1 MKISEIIES
10 IASIGSTLA
19 KEAIVREHASNSVLR
34 QVFNL
39 TENPRIQFFIKS
51 KELPETSGNDVIT
64 SEVLG
69 KLIPIVNRIVTGNA
83 ARDLVIDI
91 MRPLD
96 RDSQEIIQR
105 IVNKDLRCN
114 CGTAIV
120 NKVWKGLIPEYPMM
134 LASKGDAKS
143 MEYLRKV
150 GGPYIV
156 QKKCDGG
163 RVNAIISL
171 DNVVT
176 YRSRNGNELTLHG
189 VFDSIFSR
197 FPGAV
202 FDGEILARNAD
213 GIMDRKTGNGL
224 YTKAVR
230 GTLTKEEADSLCIE
244 VWDLVS
250 SEEVATGLGDHGY
263 ATRLELLRACMLVD
277 KENKVIV
284 VESETVNTLEEC
296 QEFYTR
302 MRSQGEEGAIIK
314 VAKGVWEDRRSK
326 NMVKMKANET
336 ADLECFGVE
345 LGKGKHAGLI
355 GALNCRT
362 SCGKLVVQVGTGF
375 KDVDRAKPHD
385 FYVGKIIEV
394 NYNEVITS
402 KGKDTAS
409 LFLPVY
415 NQIRYDKNV
424 ANSLSE
430 LK

>member
-1 MKISEIIES
+1 MIHKIIAEI
-10 IASIGSTLA
+10 ADVGSTLA
-19 KEAIVREHASNSVLR
+19 KEAILHENASNKTLK

-39 TENPRIQFFIKS
+39 TENPRIQFYIKS
-51 KELPETSGNDVIT
+51 KELPDTSGKGEIT
-64 SEVLG
+64 EVVLD
-69 KLIPIVNRIVTGNA
+69 KLIPIVNRLVTGNA
-83 ARDLVIDI
+83 ARDLVIEI
-91 MRPLD
+91 MKPLSHD
-96 RDSQEIIQR
+96 EQVIIQR

-114 CGTAIV
+114 CGTSIV
-120 NKVWKGLIPEYPMM
+120 NKVWKGMIPEYPMM
-134 LASKGDAKS
+134 LASKGDVKS
-143 MEYLRKV
+143 MQHLEKV

-163 RVNAIISL
+163 RVNAIVSL
-171 DNVVT
+171 DNKVT

-189 VFDSIFSR
+189 AFDAIFSR

-202 FDGEILARNAD
+202 FDGEILARNED
-213 GIMDRKTGNGL
+213 GVMDRKTGNGL

-230 GTLTKEEADSLCIE
+230 GTLSEKEAASLCIE

-250 SEEVATGLGDHGY
+250 GEEVAAGVGIHGY
-263 ATRLELLRACMLVD
+263 AHRLELLRACMLVD

-284 VESETVNTLEEC
+284 VESEQVNTLEEC
-296 QEFYTR
+296 NDFYKR

-314 VAKGVWEDRRSK
+314 VASGVWEDKRSK
-326 NMVKMKANET
+326 NMVKMKANES
-336 ADLECFGVE
+336 ADLECFDIE
-345 LGKGKHAGLI
+345 PGKGKHEGLI
-355 GALNCRT
+355 GALWCRT
-362 SCGKLVVQVGTGF
+362 KCKKLVVKVGTGF
-375 KDVDRAKPHD
+375 KDADRALPREH
-385 FYVGKIIEV
+385 YVGKIIEV

-424 ANSLSE
+424 SNTMDE